1 MRAARLML
9 LSVATAVAFAAAPA
23 AAQIQE
29 RTLRV
34 GLGLNEDHPQALAV
48 KKFGGIVT
56 QKSGGKIKVR
66 LFAGGALGND
76 ATMISALRGG
86 TQEMT
91 VPDTSTLVGIVKDF
105 GVLNFPFL
113 FANEQEADAVLDG
126 PFGARLLAK
135 LPEKNLIGLAIWEN
149 GFRHVTNSR
158 RPIRTAADLS
168 GLKLRVIQNPLFIDT
183 FSALGAN
190 ALPMP
195 FPEVYTALE
204 QKTVDGQE
212 NPTATVLSSKFNE
225 VQKNLVLTGH
235 IYSVWVL
242 LLSKKTWDA
251 MSPQERTIM
260 QEAAREAT
268 LYERATIREYGNK
281 ALGDL
286 RKSGMQVTELPA
298 AEQAAMRAK
307 LKPVVDKYS
316 KEFGEDTAREL
327 LGELEKVRARR

>member
-1 MRAARLML
+1 
-9 LSVATAVAFAAAPA
+9 
-23 AAQIQE
+23 
-29 RTLRV
+29 
-34 GLGLNEDHPQALAV
+34 
-48 KKFGGIVT
+48 
-56 QKSGGKIKVR
+56 
-66 LFAGGALGND
+66 
-76 ATMISALRGG
+76 
-86 TQEMT
+86 
-91 VPDTSTLVGIVKDF
+91 
-105 GVLNFPFL
+105 
-113 FANEQEADAVLDG
+113 
-126 PFGARLLAK
+126 
-135 LPEKNLIGLAIWEN
+135 
-149 GFRHVTNSR
+149 
-158 RPIRTAADLS
+158 
-168 GLKLRVIQNPLFIDT
+168 
-183 FSALGAN
+183 
-190 ALPMP
+190 MP